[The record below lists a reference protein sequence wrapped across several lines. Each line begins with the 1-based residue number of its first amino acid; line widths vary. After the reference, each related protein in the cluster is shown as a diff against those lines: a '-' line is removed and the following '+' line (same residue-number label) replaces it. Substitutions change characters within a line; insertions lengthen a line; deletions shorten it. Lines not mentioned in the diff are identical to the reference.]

1 MQSILNDDSRP
12 VKMSTAK
19 LFALSTVLA
28 IIITVPAI
36 ALTLLL
42 HYIVKT
48 NIVTTMIIG
57 VLAFLTTMGF
67 GFKISKRLI
76 SHNKNAIDM

>member
-1 MQSILNDDSRP
+1 MVSILNDGSKS

-19 LFALSTVLA
+19 LLALSTVLA

-36 ALTLLL
+36 VLTLLL
-42 HYIVKT
+42 HYIVKA
-48 NIVTTMIIG
+48 NIVATMIIG
-57 VLAFLTTMGF
+57 ILVFLATMGF
-67 GFKISKRLI
+67 GFKISKRLM

>member
-1 MQSILNDDSRP
+1 MVSILNDGSKS

-19 LFALSTVLA
+19 LLALSTVLA

-36 ALTLLL
+36 VLTLLL
-42 HYIVKT
+42 HYIVKA
-48 NIVTTMIIG
+48 NIVTTMLIG
-57 VLAFLTTMGF
+57 ILAFLATMGF

-76 SHNKNAIDM
+76 PHNKNAIDM